1 MLGNAISTN
10 SLWKK
15 VGEYIAPKAH
25 GQFAQLSR
33 LWPGLLFECGPWE
46 QQGKMHSDF
55 TRTGCLSDWNAEVVY
70 VLSIWKMQQAH
81 QMYPNVSS
89 HQTQIRKPPRQFL
102 QAFLHEMLTVRDLV
116 GACGGGLR
124 EWWMMML
131 DGVGWC
137 SWWRM
142 LMKDIDADHVFRFPF
157 SFINSF
163 CPPWPLVIRWRK
175 EYSPRHDF
183 SSRGHMASVVW
194 KKDTYR

>member
-1 MLGNAISTN
+1 MLGMLGNAISTN
-10 SLWKK
+10 SLRKK

-33 LWPGLLFECGPWE
+33 LWPRLLFECGPWE

-116 GACGGGLR
+116 GACGEGPLG
-124 EWWMMML
+124 MM
-131 DGVGWC
+131 DDDVGWC
-137 SWWRM
+137 WMM
-142 LMKDIDADHVFRFPF
+142 LMMMKDVDADHVFPF
-157 SFINSF
+157 HS
-163 CPPWPLVIRWRK
+163 
-175 EYSPRHDF
+175 
-183 SSRGHMASVVW
+183 
-194 KKDTYR
+194 